1 MVQPLDDLVLYKS
14 SNYYPTSGMPSKK
27 KIGRIKD
34 FVPTWVGGQFS
45 RPNKFDMHLGF
56 ENSLVGRS
64 SMELPILFFCKFYLY
79 SLKYLVRL
87 VSVFT
92 VILNMTLCEF
102 RNLITYLAVEYILDQ
117 RSARLSV
124 SVSTIFLVSVSV
136 SKIHIFLVSVSVLNI
151 HE

>member
-45 RPNKFDMHLGF
+45 RPNKFDMHFGF

-64 SMELPILFFCKFYLY
+64 SMELPILFFLN
-79 SLKYLVRL
+79 
-87 VSVFT
+87 FT
-92 VILNMTLCEF
+92 
-102 RNLITYLAVEYILDQ
+102 
-117 RSARLSV
+117 S
-124 SVSTIFLVSVSV
+124 
-136 SKIHIFLVSVSVLNI
+136 IH
-151 HE
+151 